1 MTIKSKKVNERLVVS
16 IEGSIDT
23 STSPELMEFLQKEM
37 HDLKELEL
45 DFEKV
50 EYISSAGLRVLLFAQ
65 KTMSSQGK
73 MVVSHVNDDVKEVF
87 DLTCFTDILTI
98 I

>member
-1 MTIKSKKVNERLVVS
+1 MTIKSKKENEKLIVY
-16 IEGSIDT
+16 IDGSIDT
-23 STSPELMEFLQKEM
+23 STSPSLLDFLQKEM
-37 HDLKELEL
+37 HALKELEL
-45 DFEKV
+45 DFSKV
-50 EYISSAGLRVLLFAQ
+50 EYVSSAGLRVLLFAQ

-73 MVVSHVNDDVKEVF
+73 MVLSHVNSDVKEVF